1 MPETSAL
8 LSRKSCNRAIVG
20 KPLLGAPCNALQRF
34 LKRGLGRGR
43 SRADSAGAAQVSLIG
58 KFLQAGR
65 IPEAFE
71 LASSAAAIPPLPSL
85 AFAGS
90 PEFACRAL
98 AALMTAGHR
107 PRLVLTQPDRPAG
120 RGRRSSPSAVK
131 RLALDA
137 SIPVAT
143 PRRADAIEAALARAA
158 PDLLIV
164 AAYGLLLPA
173 AALARPRLGCIN
185 VHASLLPRWRG
196 AAPIER
202 ALIAGDEATGVS
214 LMQMDEGLDTGPVL
228 AQSRMPIVPRA
239 TGAALESALADLGA
253 RLLLQTLPILSQL
266 TPRPQRGP
274 ATWAPKLGRQ
284 DAAANWR
291 HSASELDR
299 RIRAL
304 AHRLPVFGTLGE
316 VRVQLLAATAAAGTW
331 DAVPGTIL
339 PAGKEE
345 ILVACGEGA
354 LRLQA
359 LRLNRGK
366 GNVLGPREARNGF
379 PRLFHP
385 GARFDGNRDC
395 SPSR

>member
-1 MPETSAL
+1 M
-8 LSRKSCNRAIVG
+8 
-20 KPLLGAPCNALQRF
+20 
-34 LKRGLGRGR
+34 
-43 SRADSAGAAQVSLIG
+43 
-58 KFLQAGR
+58 
-65 IPEAFE
+65 
-71 LASSAAAIPPLPSL
+71 ASSTPASSPLPSL
-85 AFAGS
+85 AFAGT
-90 PEFACRAL
+90 PAFARRAL
-98 AALMTAGHR
+98 AALMAAGHR

-120 RGRRSSPSAVK
+120 RGRRRSPSAVK

-137 SIPVAT
+137 SLPVAT
-143 PRRADAIEAALARAA
+143 PRRADEIEAALAGAD

-228 AQSRMPIVPRA
+228 AQSRLPIGPRA
-239 TGAALESALADLGA
+239 TGAALELALADLGA
-253 RLLLQTLPILSQL
+253 RLLLQTLPILSQII
-266 TPRPQRGP
+266 PRPQRGP
-274 ATWAPKLGRQ
+274 ATCAPKLGRQ
-284 DAAANWR
+284 EAAANWR
-291 HSASELDR
+291 RSAWELDR

-304 AHRLPVFGTLGE
+304 AHRMPVFGTLGE
-316 VRVQLLAATAAAGTW
+316 VRVQMLAASAAPGAS
-331 DAVPGTIL
+331 DAAPGTIL
-339 PAGKEE
+339 PAGRKE

-366 GNVLGPREARNGF
+366 GNVLGPGEARNGF
-379 PRLFHP
+379 PQLFHP
-385 GARFDGNRDC
+385 GARFDGNRDS
-395 SPSR
+395 SPSG